1 MANAAAVSV
10 GIASILVARPAM
22 MAEVDPVIRPVEP
35 GEFDRVGDVV
45 VDAYAALGDLGGY
58 EAVLRDVADRSRS
71 AEVAVAVVDG
81 AIAGTVTYV
90 GGLGP
95 YAESDDPEASWIRM
109 LAVDPAF
116 RGQGVGAA
124 LVEWCVA
131 RARESGRARL
141 VLHTTDPMRDAQ
153 RLYARLG
160 FDRAPDLDWEG
171 QRGNWLRGY
180 RMELGPTDGSGG

>member
-1 MANAAAVSV
+1 MVN
-10 GIASILVARPAM
+10 
-22 MAEVDPVIRPVEP
+22 
-35 GEFDRVGDVV
+35 
-45 VDAYAALGDLGGY
+45 
-58 EAVLRDVADRSRS
+58 
-71 AEVAVAVVDG
+71 G

-90 GGLGP
+90 GELGP

-116 RGQGVGAA
+116 RGRGVGAT

-141 VLHTTDPMRDAQ
+141 VLHTTEPMKDAQ

-160 FDRAPDLDWEG
+160 FDRAPDLDWQG

-180 RMELGPTDGSGG
+180 RMELGSTDGSVG

>member
-1 MANAAAVSV
+1 
-10 GIASILVARPAM
+10 
-22 MAEVDPVIRPVEP
+22 
-35 GEFDRVGDVV
+35 
-45 VDAYAALGDLGGY
+45 
-58 EAVLRDVADRSRS
+58 
-71 AEVAVAVVDG
+71 
-81 AIAGTVTYV
+81 
-90 GGLGP
+90 
-95 YAESDDPEASWIRM
+95 M

-160 FDRAPDLDWEG
+160 FDRAPDLDWEAQPG
-171 QRGNWLRGY
+171 SWLRGY
-180 RMELGPTDGSGG
+180 RMELGPPADPAADKSVAAAVKDDASANVGRAAALEHEPHPQKDEDGNEFHASDNAWPMPTDAQSRTKTG

>member
-1 MANAAAVSV
+1 
-10 GIASILVARPAM
+10 M

-35 GEFDRVGDVV
+35 GEFDRVGELV
-45 VDAYAALGDLGGY
+45 VDAYAALGELGGY
-58 EAVLRDVADRSRS
+58 EAVLRDVGDRSRS
-71 AEVAVAVVDG
+71 AEVAVAVVNG

-160 FDRAPDLDWEG
+160 FDRAPDLDWEA

>member
-1 MANAAAVSV
+1 
-10 GIASILVARPAM
+10 M
-22 MAEVDPVIRPVEP
+22 MAGVDPEIRLAQVD
-35 GEFDRVGDVV
+35 EFTRVGDLV

-58 EAVLRDVADRSRS
+58 EAVLRDVADRSRT
-71 AEVAVAVVDG
+71 AEVAVAEING

-90 GGLGP
+90 GELGP

-141 VLHTTDPMRDAQ
+141 VLHTTDPMMDAQ
-153 RLYARLG
+153 RLYARTG
-160 FDRAPDLDWEG
+160 FDRAPDLDWEAQSG
-171 QRGNWLRGY
+171 SWLRGY
-180 RMELGPTDGSGG
+180 RMELGPTYGSGG

>member
-1 MANAAAVSV
+1 
-10 GIASILVARPAM
+10 M
-22 MAEVDPVIRPVEP
+22 MAGMDLVIRPVRP
-35 GEFDRVGDVV
+35 DEFDRVGDLV
-45 VDAYAALGDLGGY
+45 VDAYTSLGDPGEY
-58 EAVLRDVADRSRS
+58 QAVLRDVADRSRS
-71 AEVAVAVVDG
+71 AEVAVALVND
-81 AIAGTVTYV
+81 AIGGKVTYV

-124 LVEWCVA
+124 LVEWCVG
-131 RARESGRARL
+131 RARESGRGRL
-141 VLHTTDPMRDAQ
+141 VLHTTDRNRDAQ

-160 FDRAPDLDWEG
+160 FDRAPDLDWQG

-180 RMELGPTDGSGG
+180 RMELGSTDGSVG

>member
-1 MANAAAVSV
+1 
-10 GIASILVARPAM
+10 M
-22 MAEVDPVIRPVEP
+22 MAGVDPEIRPVQP
-35 GEFDRVGDVV
+35 GEFDRVGDLV

-71 AEVAVAVVDG
+71 AEVAVAAVDG

-95 YAESDDPEASWIRM
+95 YAESDDPEGVMDPHARRGSRRSAGRASAPRWSS
-109 LAVDPAF
+109 
-116 RGQGVGAA
+116 GAS
-124 LVEWCVA
+124 
-131 RARESGRARL
+131 RERVKSGRARL

-160 FDRAPDLDWEG
+160 FDRAPDLDWEAQAG
-171 QRGNWLRGY
+171 SWLRGY
-180 RMELGPTDGSGG
+180 RMELGPTDGSGRLTSQSRRR